1 MIITKELLSKAI
13 EVVGGDRQKE
23 YGDKVDNHNNIAKL
37 WSAYLDVKIEAHD
50 VSVMMILLKVART
63 KIGTR
68 TKDTYVDMAGY
79 SAIAGEIE
87 FRGKDVEYQF
97 CELVEKEEPKFKPL
111 SDRASEEEKM
121 AYYTD
126 IGARRILAMLEKA
139 NDKNPEGPCI
149 SEEHWGLLPTTLRY
163 QISND
168 IMGIEQESRENFPL

>member
-1 MIITKELLSKAI
+1 MTEEEIKTEEVTTNNTWTMDDLVSLTDEIQVSK
-13 EVVGGDRQKE
+13 
-23 YGDKVDNHNNIAKL
+23 
-37 WSAYLDVKIEAHD
+37 
-50 VSVMMILLKVART
+50 
-63 KIGTR
+63 
-68 TKDTYVDMAGY
+68 
-79 SAIAGEIE
+79 IE

-163 QISND
+163 QISNN

>member
-1 MIITKELLSKAI
+1 MTEEEIKTEEVTTNNTWTMDDLVSLTDEIQVSK
-13 EVVGGDRQKE
+13 
-23 YGDKVDNHNNIAKL
+23 
-37 WSAYLDVKIEAHD
+37 
-50 VSVMMILLKVART
+50 
-63 KIGTR
+63 
-68 TKDTYVDMAGY
+68 
-79 SAIAGEIE
+79 IE

-111 SDRASEEEKM
+111 SDRASEEEKI

-163 QISND
+163 GISNE